1 MNRFERQGAILR
13 LVQERDL
20 STQAELAD
28 ALREHGIETVQATVS
43 RDVAQLGLVKVRNA
57 KGRLVYGLPGSADLD
72 RLSELASALR
82 RSATSLT
89 AAANL
94 VVIHTPPGNANVLA
108 SAIDR
113 AAVPDVAGTIAGDDT
128 IFVAPR
134 DGVSAAE
141 LAEELGHHL
150 EGET

>member
-13 LVQERDL
+13 LVQEREL
-20 STQAELAD
+20 STQTELAE

-57 KGRLVYGLPGSADLD
+57 QGRLVYALPGSEDLD
-72 RLSELASALR
+72 RLSQLASALR
-82 RSATSLT
+82 RSATGLV

-113 AAVPDVAGTIAGDDT
+113 AALPDVAGTIAGDDT

-141 LAEELGHHL
+141 LAEQLGHHL

>member
-113 AAVPDVAGTIAGDDT
+113 AALPDVAGTIAGDDT

>member
-1 MNRFERQGAILR
+1 VNRFERQGAILR